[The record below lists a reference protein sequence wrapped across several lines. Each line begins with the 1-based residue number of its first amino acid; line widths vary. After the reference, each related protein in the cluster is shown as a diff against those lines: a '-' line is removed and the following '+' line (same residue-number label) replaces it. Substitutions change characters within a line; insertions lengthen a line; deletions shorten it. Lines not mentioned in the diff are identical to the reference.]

1 MKKKHSKK
9 RLNYKISSRSG
20 SGFRDV
26 ENDRAE
32 LAKYTF
38 MGWLDEFI
46 RPRKTKSNIA
56 FIETN
61 KSPVLLTSRE
71 EESNIEDNSN
81 NQDDDSYC
89 DSLFDQQTVENSTIE
104 TARKKAKK
112 SASLKDK
119 KEGISDSVQIDA
131 MKTMIQFMKTRME
144 KPKESETEDDMFGKM
159 TASELKKFPEN
170 LKYRLKHDIN
180 QVIYNY
186 KLNQYNTMT
195 PPMCTTPIGSPPAVE
210 SPNSNSGQLLG
221 SPLMELSL

>member
-1 MKKKHSKK
+1 MKKKYSKK
-9 RLNYKISSRSG
+9 RLNYKVSSRSG

-38 MGWLDEFI
+38 MGWLGEFI

-104 TARKKAKK
+104 IASKKAKK

-119 KEGISDSVQIDA
+119 SDVISDSVQIDA
-131 MKTMIQFMKTRME
+131 MKTMPQFMKTRMVQ
-144 KPKESETEDDMFGKM
+144 PKESETEDDMFGKM
-159 TASELKKFPEN
+159 IAS
-170 LKYRLKHDIN
+170 
-180 QVIYNY
+180 
-186 KLNQYNTMT
+186 
-195 PPMCTTPIGSPPAVE
+195 
-210 SPNSNSGQLLG
+210 
-221 SPLMELSL
+221 

>member
-1 MKKKHSKK
+1 M
-9 RLNYKISSRSG
+9 NYKVSSRSG

-38 MGWLDEFI
+38 MGWLGEFI

-104 TARKKAKK
+104 TASKEAKK

-119 KEGISDSVQIDA
+119 NE
-131 MKTMIQFMKTRME
+131 
-144 KPKESETEDDMFGKM
+144 
-159 TASELKKFPEN
+159 
-170 LKYRLKHDIN
+170 
-180 QVIYNY
+180 
-186 KLNQYNTMT
+186 
-195 PPMCTTPIGSPPAVE
+195 
-210 SPNSNSGQLLG
+210 
-221 SPLMELSL
+221 